1 MIDFDNGS
9 FFKLSPASSKEGMS
23 LVGPILVQG
32 EKILETFKTIR
43 DMVIFTNLRVISIN
57 VQGVTG
63 KKKDFTS
70 LPYNRIQ
77 AFSVETAGIFDL
89 DSEMDLWFSGIGHVR
104 FEIAGRH
111 DVSRL
116 NQEIAE
122 YVLR

>member
-1 MIDFDNGS
+1 MIDFTNDS
-9 FFKLSPASSKEGMS
+9 IFKLSPIASKDGMS

-43 DMVIFTNLRVISIN
+43 DMVIFTSLRVISIN

-89 DSEMDLWFSGIGHVR
+89 DCEIDLWFSGIGHVR
-104 FEIAGRH
+104 FEIAGWH

-116 NQEIAE
+116 NQEIAG